1 MELENKVILV
11 TGSSSGIGRETAIAL
26 AKEGSHVIVTY
37 RHNKEEAQKVFQLC
51 NEIKKSLLV
60 KLDVREDASI
70 KDCYQKI
77 AEEYE
82 SIDILINNAG
92 IASWKSLKEQT
103 DEEIKSQID
112 TNLAGLIKMTKAALP
127 YINKGGLIINI
138 SSGAGKKAHENL
150 TIYCATKFGVRGFTE
165 ALALELPKEIKTYS
179 LNPGRT
185 ATPMTN
191 FVGNPPSKIADLILK
206 TIYGEIKVNSGEDID
221 LWKFL

>member
-1 MELENKVILV
+1 M
-11 TGSSSGIGRETAIAL
+11 TETTKKLIH
-26 AKEGSHVIVTY
+26 KRI
-37 RHNKEEAQKVFQLC
+37 
-51 NEIKKSLLV
+51 KSLTKQARLTQ
-60 KLDVREDASI
+60 I
-70 KDCYQKI
+70 CINDCYRKI

-103 DEEIKSQID
+103 DEEIESQID
-112 TNLAGLIKMTKAALP
+112 TNLTGLIKMTKAALP

-150 TIYCATKFGVRGFTE
+150 IIYCATKFGVRGFTE
-165 ALALELPKEIKTYS
+165 ALALELPREIKTYS